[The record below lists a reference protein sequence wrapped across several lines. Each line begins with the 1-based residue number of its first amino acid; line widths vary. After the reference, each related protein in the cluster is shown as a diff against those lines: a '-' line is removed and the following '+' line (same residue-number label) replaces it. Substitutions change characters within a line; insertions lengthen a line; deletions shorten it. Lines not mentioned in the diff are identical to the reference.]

1 MLTGQYPARHQ
12 FFTYLDSRQKNRE
25 NNMPD
30 YLPANVP
37 TLAKMLKHNG
47 YATAHF
53 GKWHLGGG
61 RDVGDAPLPTDY
73 GFDRSFTSFEG
84 LGDRTLHLD
93 DGLNKASAELGRG
106 KIVEAKQHEQTR
118 IYVDSALAFVT
129 NTGKEPFFMH
139 LFPNDVHDPYNPK
152 EGSDKEFEKVTANK
166 HQQKFLATLKELDNE
181 IGRFVNELKRLQKLD
196 NTLILFTSDNGPT
209 DWPYYYKDGGQPPCS
224 AGDLHGRK
232 WSLYEGGIR
241 VPFIAFWPT
250 RIPAGKVNATSVM
263 TVVDII
269 PTICAITDT
278 KMPSGYRSDGYD
290 RSKVLLGAT
299 TASTNDM
306 YWYYPNTPKPGK
318 KENISPVL
326 AIRSGDWKLL
336 MERNGSNQQLYNI
349 RKDHRETNNLVM
361 EENRRAKVLSKKLDN
376 WYVQTVVLSAKGSS
390 R

>member
-1 MLTGQYPARHQ
+1 
-12 FFTYLDSRQKNRE
+12 
-25 NNMPD
+25 
-30 YLPANVP
+30 
-37 TLAKMLKHNG
+37 
-47 YATAHF
+47 
-53 GKWHLGGG
+53 
-61 RDVGDAPLPTDY
+61 
-73 GFDRSFTSFEG
+73 
-84 LGDRTLHLD
+84 
-93 DGLNKASAELGRG
+93 
-106 KIVEAKQHEQTR
+106 
-118 IYVDSALAFVT
+118 
-129 NTGKEPFFMH
+129 MH

-152 EGSDKEFEKVTANK
+152 EGSDKEFEKVMANK

-209 DWPYYYKDGGQPPCS
+209 DWPYYYKNDGQPPCS

-232 WSLYEGGIR
+232 WSLYEGGTR
-241 VPFIAFWPT
+241 VPFIAFWPK

-269 PTICAITDT
+269 PTICAITNT

-349 RKDHRETNNLVM
+349 SKDHRETNNLVM